1 MSVYIIRPKTTSV
14 VRSLKLA
21 SRKLSPESR
30 SLQVA
35 EVVHFWQEDPV
46 HTDIDSWLEDAES
59 K

>member
-1 MSVYIIRPKTTSV
+1 MSIYIIRPKTTSV

-30 SLQVA
+30 PAQVA